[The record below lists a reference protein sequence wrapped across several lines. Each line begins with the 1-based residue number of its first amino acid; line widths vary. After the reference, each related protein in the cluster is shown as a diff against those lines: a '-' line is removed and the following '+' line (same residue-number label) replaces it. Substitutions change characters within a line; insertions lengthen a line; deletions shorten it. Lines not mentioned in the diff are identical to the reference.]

1 MSSPIHHA
9 EDLDAALMYAPP
21 CVRKRARDGAQEA
34 ARPEPIAPVAE
45 PPIEALPRRWRIGGP
60 APAFSGD
67 REVARLQRQL
77 ALYPDAIPQPP
88 VDAVEPLWP
97 ILLRIGGVAGA
108 AALVAWLMVALPGG
122 KLQRN
127 ETKSAD
133 APPPPPPPA
142 TMAAV
147 DSGHEDAARYATAL
161 LVQHGLAETNA
172 PAQPNDAPPLA
183 TPQPVLAP
191 VAVPV
196 PVPVPA
202 APAPAPAPGAI
213 SPPADSVH
221 LQLGNDE
228 IATLVKRGKDFV
240 TNGDLASARLLLRR
254 AAEAGSAEAALALG
268 ATFDPL
274 VLRRLGAIGAVPDT
288 AQARTWYQRA
298 ADLGSDAASQQLAK
312 LAPASR

>member
-21 CVRKRARDGAQEA
+21 WARGRARDGVPEQE
-34 ARPEPIAPVAE
+34 RPEPIAPMAE
-45 PPIEALPRRWRIGGP
+45 PPIEALPRRWRIGGTV
-60 APAFSGD
+60 PAFSGD

-77 ALYPDAIPQPP
+77 ALYPDAIPEPG
-88 VDAVEPLWP
+88 VDEVEPLWP

-108 AALVAWLMVALPGG
+108 AALVAWLMVAMPGG
-122 KLQRN
+122 KLLRS
-127 ETKSAD
+127 EVKPAGE
-133 APPPPPPPA
+133 PLPPPA

-147 DSGHEDAARYATAL
+147 DSDNENAARYATAL

-172 PAQPNDAPPLA
+172 QAQPQPQPQSNDPPPLA
-183 TPQPVLAP
+183 TPQPVF
-191 VAVPV
+191 
-196 PVPVPA
+196 
-202 APAPAPAPGAI
+202 APAPGAM
-213 SPPADSVH
+213 SPPADSVR

-228 IATLVKRGKDFV
+228 IATLIKRGKDFM

-274 VLRRLGAIGAVPDT
+274 VLRRLGAIGAVPDA
-288 AQARTWYQRA
+288 AQARKWYQKA
-298 ADLGSDAASQQLAK
+298 VELGSDVASQQLAK
-312 LAPASR
+312 LSQ

>member
-21 CVRKRARDGAQEA
+21 WAREKARDSAHEQAQ
-34 ARPEPIAPVAE
+34 PEPIAPAAE
-45 PPIEALPRRWRIGGP
+45 PPIEALPRRWRIGDR
-60 APAFSGD
+60 APTFSGD

-77 ALYPDAIPQPP
+77 ALYPDAIPEPA
-88 VDAVEPLWP
+88 VDEVEPLWP

-122 KLQRN
+122 KLLHN

-133 APPPPPPPA
+133 APPPPQP

-147 DSGHEDAARYATAL
+147 ESGNEDAARYATAL

-172 PAQPNDAPPLA
+172 QAQPRPQPSDPPPLVA

-191 VAVPV
+191 
-196 PVPVPA
+196 
-202 APAPAPAPGAI
+202 APGGM
-213 SPPADSVH
+213 SPPADGVR

-228 IATLVKRGKDFV
+228 IATLVKRGKDFM

-274 VLRRLGAIGAVPDT
+274 VLRRLGAIGAMPDA
-288 AQARTWYQRA
+288 AQARKWYQKA

-312 LAPASR
+312 LAPPRQ

>member
-21 CVRKRARDGAQEA
+21 WARGRARDGALEQ

-45 PPIEALPRRWRIGGP
+45 PPIEALPRRWRIGGT
-60 APAFSGD
+60 APAYSGD

-77 ALYPDAIPQPP
+77 ALYPDAIPEPAN
-88 VDAVEPLWP
+88 DEVEPLWP
-97 ILLRIGGVAGA
+97 VLLRIGGVAGA
-108 AALVAWLMVALPGG
+108 AALVAWLMVAMPGG
-122 KLQRN
+122 KLLRN
-127 ETKSAD
+127 EVKPAD
-133 APPPPPPPA
+133 EPPPSPQ

-147 DSGHEDAARYATAL
+147 DSDNENAARYATAL

-172 PAQPNDAPPLA
+172 QAKPNDALPLA

-191 VAVPV
+191 VAVPG
-196 PVPVPA
+196 
-202 APAPAPAPGAI
+202 PAPGM
-213 SPPADSVH
+213 SPPADSVR

-254 AAEAGSAEAALALG
+254 AAEASSAEAALALG

-274 VLRRLGAIGAVPDT
+274 VLRRLGAIGAVPDA
-288 AQARTWYQRA
+288 AQARKWYQKA

-312 LAPASR
+312 LTPLSQ

>member
-1 MSSPIHHA
+1 
-9 EDLDAALMYAPP
+9 MYAPP
-21 CVRKRARDGAQEA
+21 WARERARDSAHEQ
-34 ARPEPIAPVAE
+34 ARPEPIAPLAE
-45 PPIEALPRRWRIGGP
+45 PPIEALPRRWRIGGG

-77 ALYPDAIPQPP
+77 ALYPDAIPQPSA
-88 VDAVEPLWP
+88 DEVEPLWP

-122 KLQRN
+122 KLSRN
-127 ETKSAD
+127 ETRSAD
-133 APPPPPPPA
+133 ASPPPPA
-142 TMAAV
+142 TRVAV
-147 DSGHEDAARYATAL
+147 DSGHEDAARYATAM

-172 PAQPNDAPPLA
+172 PAPPSDAAPLA

-191 VAVPV
+191 VAVPA
-196 PVPVPA
+196 PVPG
-202 APAPAPAPGAI
+202 PAPGGV
-213 SPPADSVH
+213 SPPADSVR
-221 LQLGNDE
+221 LQLANDE

-274 VLRRLGAIGAVPDT
+274 VLRRLGAIGAVPDA
-288 AQARTWYQRA
+288 AQARKWYQKA

-312 LAPASR
+312 LAPPSQ